1 MEEVF
6 VTYSNET
13 DDFNTQVYSFVDLL
27 RINGF
32 NAFCDESEKQ
42 KMSSA
47 NFSEIMTRGLQADKV
62 IVVLSRGYKIKAE
75 NDKGGV
81 GTEYKAIC
89 NELQQNKDKYIF
101 VSFERLTDD
110 VIDDIT
116 PILFKSYHII
126 DLTKDEDNHYVELFS
141 KIRSERYR
149 QFAEVSD
156 KKVAIK
162 SIQNPRFSL
171 KKKDAKGME

>member
-1 MEEVF
+1 M
-6 VTYSNET
+6 S
-13 DDFNTQVYSFVDLL
+13 FN
-27 RINGF
+27 
-32 NAFCDESEKQ
+32 
-42 KMSSA
+42 
-47 NFSEIMTRGLQADKV
+47 
-62 IVVLSRGYKIKAE
+62 KIKI
-75 NDKGGV
+75 N
-81 GTEYKAIC
+81 I
-89 NELQQNKDKYIF
+89 
-101 VSFERLTDD
+101 SFERLTDD

-126 DLTKDEDNHYVELFS
+126 DLTKDEDNDYIELFS

>member
-89 NELQQNKDKYIF
+89 NELQQNKDKYF
-101 VSFERLTDD
+101 F
-110 VIDDIT
+110 
-116 PILFKSYHII
+116 
-126 DLTKDEDNHYVELFS
+126 
-141 KIRSERYR
+141 
-149 QFAEVSD
+149 
-156 KKVAIK
+156 
-162 SIQNPRFSL
+162 
-171 KKKDAKGME
+171 